1 MISGSEARL
10 LKNKVM
16 KAGAMSLREKYF
28 ELEARTIDKLA
39 TLPYVHQ
46 FVHDK
51 ISGRITLFLL
61 VVGTMALIN
70 ELYITIEMTFLQKD
84 TYEEL
89 NKGYIDESLKLHKM
103 IVDDNYHSR
112 EYIDKKSGIVIEE
125 FEDRDKFFAKPVHVA
140 HLYAMCNVLNG
151 EKRLLA
157 KPLQFHIE
165 FSPEDFE
172 DEKRPEFG
180 CRLRVL
186 RTKLYHFFKD
196 TELFHE
202 LVKDPKTFT
211 VSQSVKIYNTS
222 KEPLPCEIDEVQL
235 CFLKIETGDTIECN
249 FVI

>member
-1 MISGSEARL
+1 MNLS
-10 LKNKVM
+10 
-16 KAGAMSLREKYF
+16 EKYF
-28 ELEARTIDKLA
+28 EFEANIIDRLART
-39 TLPYVHQ
+39 PYVHQ

-51 ISGRITLFLL
+51 ISGRITLFLM

-103 IVDDNYHSR
+103 IVDDKYHSR
-112 EYIDKKSGIVIEE
+112 EYTDEKSGIVIEE

-140 HLYAMCNVLNG
+140 HLYVMCNVLQDG
-151 EKRLLA
+151 KKLLE

-165 FSPEDFE
+165 FSPEDYE

-196 TELFHE
+196 TELFDE
-202 LVKDPKTFT
+202 LVKDPKNFT
-211 VSQSVKIYNTS
+211 VSRGVNIYNTL

>member
-1 MISGSEARL
+1 MTVG
-10 LKNKVM
+10 
-16 KAGAMSLREKYF
+16 MSFSQKYF
-28 ELEARTIDKLA
+28 DLEARIIDRLA
-39 TLPYVHQ
+39 HWPYVHQ

-51 ISGRITLFLL
+51 LSGRITLFLM

-70 ELYITIEMTFLQKD
+70 ELYITIEMTFLQKE

-89 NKGYIDESLKLHKM
+89 NKGYIDESLKLHRM
-103 IVDDNYHSR
+103 IVEDKYHSR
-112 EYIDKKSGIVIEE
+112 EYTDEKSGIVIEE

-140 HLYAMCNVLNG
+140 HLYAMCNVLHNG
-151 EKRLLA
+151 QRLLA
-157 KPLQFHIE
+157 KPLRFHIE

-196 TELFHE
+196 TELFHD
-202 LVKDPKTFT
+202 LVKNPANFT
-211 VSQSVKIYNTS
+211 VSEGVQIHNTL
-222 KEPLPCEIDEVQL
+222 KERLPCEIDEVQL

>member
-1 MISGSEARL
+1 MNLS
-10 LKNKVM
+10 
-16 KAGAMSLREKYF
+16 EKYF
-28 ELEARTIDKLA
+28 ELEANIIDRLART
-39 TLPYVHQ
+39 PYVHQ

-51 ISGRITLFLL
+51 ISGRITLFLM

-103 IVDDNYHSR
+103 IVDDKYHSR
-112 EYIDKKSGIVIEE
+112 EYTDEKSGIVIEE

-140 HLYAMCNVLNG
+140 HLYVMCNVLQD
-151 EKRLLA
+151 KKKLLA

-165 FSPEDFE
+165 FSPEDYE

-196 TELFHE
+196 TELFDE
-202 LVKDPKTFT
+202 LVKDPKNFT
-211 VSQSVKIYNTS
+211 VSRGVNIYNTL